1 MVNSEKKSSSSISPS
16 SPQLAIIFLTSPSMV
31 AAWPFICSPRS
42 AELCSI
48 SLRRS
53 GLASN
58 TTPLPKIGVMNGYA
72 SAWSRSSSAERKKN
86 SLASAPD
93 SKMTCLSTS
102 WNQPTSPHSSR
113 MRCIKPIG
121 SVRNSSR
128 WPCSSSPPDTR
139 GTIAVWRS
147 LSGHPFFA
155 ECEFLAVR
163 LVSAN
168 GASGWSSMFAMKPPR
183 GVSATNVMAR
193 PRSAA
198 RRK

>member
-93 SKMTCLSTS
+93 RKMTCLSTS

-113 MRCIKPIG
+113 MRFIRPIG

-128 WPCSSSPPDTR
+128 WPCSSSPPETR
-139 GTIAVWRS
+139 GTMAVVICSLLTGARTARRIVVSRSHCAGIPSSPSASFWRS
-147 LSGHPFFA
+147 VL
-155 ECEFLAVR
+155 
-163 LVSAN
+163 SAN
-168 GASGWSSMFAMKPPR
+168 GASG
-183 GVSATNVMAR
+183 
-193 PRSAA
+193 
-198 RRK
+198 

>member
-31 AAWPFICSPRS
+31 AAWPFICSPRN

-86 SLASAPD
+86 SLASRAGQEDDVLVDQLEPADVAAFVPD
-93 SKMTCLSTS
+93 ALHQSDRVGAELLEVAVLLFATGDAG
-102 WNQPTSPHSSR
+102 NDRSR
-113 MRCIKPIG
+113 HDGIP
-121 SVRNSSR
+121 
-128 WPCSSSPPDTR
+128 SSPKLQLLPFL
-139 GTIAVWRS
+139 WR
-147 LSGHPFFA
+147 
-155 ECEFLAVR
+155 LA
-163 LVSAN
+163 S
-168 GASGWSSMFAMKPPR
+168 GASG
-183 GVSATNVMAR
+183 
-193 PRSAA
+193 
-198 RRK
+198 